1 MNTAAIVSLLNALNT
16 LLQFARDNGLSS
28 RKLLDEYLAA
38 RAENRELTQA
48 DIASAKLEARKALED
63 LNAVLSL

>member
-1 MNTAAIVSLLNALNT
+1 MNTANLVALLNALNT

-48 DIASAKLEARKALED
+48 DLESAKLEARKALED